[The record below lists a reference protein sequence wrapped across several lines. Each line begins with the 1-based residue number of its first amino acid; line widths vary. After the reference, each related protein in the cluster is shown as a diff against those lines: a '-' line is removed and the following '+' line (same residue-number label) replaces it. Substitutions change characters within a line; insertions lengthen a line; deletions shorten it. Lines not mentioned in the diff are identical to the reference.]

1 MAHYGTCMAHPW
13 HMVVNKRRVTPLQT
27 HDYSQVKITFIYRMQ
42 VDLLFQ
48 RTSKNDVRKH

>member
-13 HMVVNKRRVTPLQT
+13 HMVVNKRRVTPSQT
-27 HDYSQVKITFIYRMQ
+27 HDYSQMKITFIYRMQ

-48 RTSKNDVRKH
+48 RTSKNDVREH